1 MQDGVKGLA
10 ESKAVPVFAGGTRS
24 LMEGMGVSHREEN
37 CPEASS

>member
-1 MQDGVKGLA
+1 MQDGVKDLA